1 MKAYSPDLCAKIA
14 RAYDEG
20 EGSQRQLAR
29 RFRVSLA
36 FIQKM
41 RRRERATGELAATRH
56 TGGRRPLLDS
66 DSLALVGQLI
76 REQNDLTLSELC
88 EHVSEQRGLR
98 VSVPTMYWALRRLG
112 LPHKKS

>member
-20 EGSQRQLAR
+20 EGSQRQLAL

-56 TGGRRPLLDS
+56 TGGRRPSLDS
-66 DSLALVGQLI
+66 DSLALIARLI
-76 REQNDLTLSELC
+76 TGQNDLTLAELC
-88 EHVSEQRGLR
+88 EQVSEERGVR
-98 VSVPTMYWALRRLG
+98 VSVPTMYRALRRLG
-112 LPHKKS
+112 LSHKKS

>member
-20 EGSQRQLAR
+20 EGSQRQIAR
-29 RFRVSLA
+29 QFRVSLG

-56 TGGRRPLLDS
+56 TGGRRPSLDA
-66 DSLALVGQLI
+66 DALSLIARLI

-88 EHVSEQRGLR
+88 ERVSDERGVR
-98 VSVPTMYWALRRLG
+98 VSVPTMYRALRRLG

>member
-29 RFRVSLA
+29 QFRVSLA

-41 RRRERATGELAATRH
+41 RRRARATGEPAATRH
-56 TGGRRPLLDS
+56 TGGRQPLLDA
-66 DSLALVGQLI
+66 DSLALIARLI

-88 EHVSEQRGLR
+88 ARVSDERGVR
-98 VSVPTMYWALRRLG
+98 VSVPTMYRALRRLG

>member
-14 RAYDEG
+14 RAYNEG

-41 RRRERATGELAATRH
+41 RRRERSTGELAATHH

-66 DSLALVGQLI
+66 DSLALVARLI
-76 REQNDLTLSELC
+76 RQQNDLTLSELC
-88 EHVSEQRGLR
+88 EHVSQQRGVR
-98 VSVPTMYWALRRLG
+98 VSVPTMYRALRRLG